1 MKPHNEQYA
10 MELIIAKVKN
20 GDVAA
25 FGVLVDEHKGM
36 AFTLALRLLKSREDA
51 EEVTQD
57 SFLKAYK
64 NIGQFK
70 GDAKF
75 STWLYS
81 IVYNTALTH
90 LRKKRVKTTEIGDL
104 SLENL
109 LELSEP
115 DQQWRRLQKE
125 ERSGH
130 IKTALNKLRGDDQV
144 AITLFYLNE
153 NSLQE
158 ICEITGWELSNVK
171 VRLHRARKR
180 LLVELERLLD
190 NEVRELL

>member
-1 MKPHNEQYA
+1 MKPHSEHYV
-10 MELIIAKVKN
+10 MELIIAKVKS
-20 GDVAA
+20 GDLTA
-25 FGVLVDEHKGM
+25 FSVLVDEHKAM

-70 GDAKF
+70 EEARF

-81 IVYNTALTH
+81 IVYNTALTY
-90 LRKKRVKTTEIGDL
+90 LRKKKLKTTEISDL
-104 SLENL
+104 SVGNL

-115 DQQWRRLQKE
+115 DSAWIRLQKE
-125 ERSGH
+125 ERAGF
-130 IKTALNKLRGDDQV
+130 IKLAFSRLSGDDQL

-158 ICEITGWELSNVK
+158 ITEITNWELSNVK

-180 LLVELERLLD
+180 LLIELEKLL
-190 NEVRELL
+190 NHEVRTLL

>member
-1 MKPHNEQYA
+1 MKPQNERYA
-10 MELIIAKVKN
+10 MELIIAKVKK

-25 FGVLVDEHKGM
+25 FNVLVDEHKAM

-64 NIGQFK
+64 NIGQFNEE
-70 GDAKF
+70 AKF
-75 STWLYS
+75 STWLYT
-81 IVYNTALTH
+81 IVYNTALTS
-90 LRKKRVKTTEIGDL
+90 LRKKKLKTTEIDDL
-104 SLENL
+104 SSENL
-109 LELSEP
+109 LQLSEP
-115 DQQWRRLQKE
+115 DSEWRRLQKE
-125 ERSGH
+125 ERSGY
-130 IKTALNKLRGDDQV
+130 IKMGLTQLSNDDQV

-158 ICEITGWELSNVK
+158 ICEITNWELSNVK

-180 LLVELERLLD
+180 LLSALEHLLD
-190 NEVRELL
+190 KEVRELL

>member
-64 NIGQFK
+64 KLNHKYQNFPIAYKHQ
-70 GDAKF
+70 
-75 STWLYS
+75 
-81 IVYNTALTH
+81 N
-90 LRKKRVKTTEIGDL
+90 EIL
-104 SLENL
+104 SLPND
-109 LELSEP
+109 SSVTS
-115 DQQWRRLQKE
+115 KE
-125 ERSGH
+125 INFIINR
-130 IKTALNKLRGDDQV
+130 INN
-144 AITLFYLNE
+144 F
-153 NSLQE
+153 
-158 ICEITGWELSNVK
+158 
-171 VRLHRARKR
+171 
-180 LLVELERLLD
+180 
-190 NEVRELL
+190 

>member
-1 MKPHNEQYA
+1 MKPHNERYA

-25 FGVLVDEHKGM
+25 FNVLVDEHKAM

-70 GDAKF
+70 EQAKF
-75 STWLYS
+75 STWLYT
-81 IVYNTALTH
+81 IVYNTALTS
-90 LRKKRVKTTEIGDL
+90 LRKKKLKTTEIEDL
-104 SLENL
+104 SSENL
-109 LELSEP
+109 LQLSEP
-115 DQQWRRLQKE
+115 DAEWRRLQKE
-125 ERSGH
+125 ERSGY
-130 IKTALNKLRGDDQV
+130 IQLALTRLSNDDQV

-158 ICEITGWELSNVK
+158 ICEITNWELSNVK

-180 LLVELERLLD
+180 LLTALEHLLD
-190 NEVRELL
+190 KEVRELL

>member
-1 MKPHNEQYA
+1 MKPQNERYA
-10 MELIIAKVKN
+10 MELIIAKVKK

-25 FGVLVDEHKGM
+25 FNVLVDEHKAM

-70 GDAKF
+70 EEAKF
-75 STWLYS
+75 STWLYT
-81 IVYNTALTH
+81 IVYNTALTS
-90 LRKKRVKTTEIGDL
+90 LRKKKLKTTEIEDL
-104 SLENL
+104 SSENL
-109 LELSEP
+109 LQLSEP
-115 DQQWRRLQKE
+115 GSEWRRLQKE
-125 ERSGH
+125 ERSGY
-130 IKTALNKLRGDDQV
+130 IKLALAQLSDDDQV

-158 ICEITGWELSNVK
+158 ICEITNWELSNVK

-180 LLVELERLLD
+180 LLSALEHLLD
-190 NEVRELL
+190 KEVRELL

>member
-1 MKPHNEQYA
+1 MKPHNEHYA
-10 MELIIAKVKN
+10 MELIIAKVKS
-20 GDVAA
+20 GDLRA
-25 FGVLVDEHKGM
+25 FSVLVDEHKAM

-70 GDAKF
+70 EEAKF

-81 IVYNTALTH
+81 IVYNTALTY
-90 LRKKRVKTTEIGDL
+90 LRKKKLKTTEISDL
-104 SLENL
+104 SVGNL

-115 DQQWRRLQKE
+115 DSAWRRLQKE
-125 ERSGH
+125 ERAGF
-130 IKTALNKLRGDDQV
+130 IKLALSRLSGDDQL

-158 ICEITGWELSNVK
+158 ITEITNWELSNVK

-180 LLVELERLLD
+180 LLIELERLL
-190 NEVRELL
+190 NHEVRTLL

>member
-1 MKPHNEQYA
+1 MKPHNERYA

-25 FGVLVDEHKGM
+25 FNVLVDEHKAM

-70 GDAKF
+70 EEAKF
-75 STWLYS
+75 STWLYT
-81 IVYNTALTH
+81 IVYNTALTS
-90 LRKKRVKTTEIGDL
+90 LRKKKLKTTEIEDL
-104 SLENL
+104 SSENL
-109 LELSEP
+109 LQLSEP
-115 DQQWRRLQKE
+115 DAEWRRLQKE
-125 ERSGH
+125 ERSGY
-130 IKTALNKLRGDDQV
+130 IQLALTQLSNDDQV

-158 ICEITGWELSNVK
+158 ICEITNWELSNVK

-180 LLVELERLLD
+180 LLIALEHLLD